1 MVKFIFDLIGKRVVA
16 SWWSS
21 LHHPSAF
28 AIRYAFWCSF
38 VILFLYAILAFDV
51 PYKGKT
57 VPELFIGNEV
67 EQYRLHQNTEDWIVA
82 TSRHDKLK
90 EECDYIRRQVERLQL
105 VRWQLMAI
113 QGMPTGK
120 KEAEID
126 KATVALEGAKKK
138 LLVADL
144 ALSEVAV
151 LLKKLVAQR

>member
-1 MVKFIFDLIGKRVVA
+1 VIKFIFALIGKRVIA

-21 LHHPSAF
+21 LHQPGAF
-28 AIRYAFWCSF
+28 AIRYTFWCSF
-38 VILFLYAILAFDV
+38 FVLFWYAVFAIDI

-82 TSRHDKLK
+82 TSQHDKLQ

-120 KEAEID
+120 QEAEID